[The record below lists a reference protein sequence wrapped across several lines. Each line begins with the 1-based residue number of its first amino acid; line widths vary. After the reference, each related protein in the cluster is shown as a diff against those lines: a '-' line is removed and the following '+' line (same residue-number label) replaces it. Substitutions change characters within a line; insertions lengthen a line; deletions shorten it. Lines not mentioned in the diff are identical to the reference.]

1 MKIYVQSC
9 GIAQKH
15 GYCWLGED
23 SQKRVDEPEQVKK
36 IQHLID
42 SEAHSLILARGD
54 SDELL
59 LLVTGF
65 TASERKDFMGRTIL
79 TSVAWVGKKDDEGKL
94 RAIAVRALQSF
105 RGEDSLNDIRGEDS
119 LNDIRGED
127 SLNDIISKAVQPDTT
142 EGVSDAVQ
150 PDTTEGFKVK
160 FESLA
165 AEKLAKT
172 VEVKNKEPN
181 LTMKIGIAD
190 NRAGE
195 LKEDLKEYK
204 LPGKKGPLVVYTGSK
219 NQSALEEAKVWRG
232 LSSLVQNENWDE
244 KKMSGET
251 VKGASHADKRLKFII
266 ILIVSISLSVLI
278 FLLIISQLGKKPSQV
293 TPTPSAS
300 PTPQS

>member
-105 RGEDSLNDIRGEDS
+105 
-119 LNDIRGED
+119 RGED